1 MCGLIRFYFRILDI
15 HQDIG
20 KNMHGR
26 VTMDSVLFGLEK
38 MHDAIGSGNFG
49 GINTEELICGIVRAK

>member
-1 MCGLIRFYFRILDI
+1 
-15 HQDIG
+15 
-20 KNMHGR
+20 
-26 VTMDSVLFGLEK
+26 